1 MSNSLNFRMAIS
13 NGEEANNGNT
23 EVDNVVSNG
32 LFFVNWWGVRQNLKI
47 FAKSLGR
54 GNDVIK
60 FPLHLQLF
68 SGEA

>member
-32 LFFVNWWGVRQNLKI
+32 LFFVNWWGVSEIKSENICQKSWKRQ
-47 FAKSLGR
+47 
-54 GNDVIK
+54 
-60 FPLHLQLF
+60 
-68 SGEA
+68 